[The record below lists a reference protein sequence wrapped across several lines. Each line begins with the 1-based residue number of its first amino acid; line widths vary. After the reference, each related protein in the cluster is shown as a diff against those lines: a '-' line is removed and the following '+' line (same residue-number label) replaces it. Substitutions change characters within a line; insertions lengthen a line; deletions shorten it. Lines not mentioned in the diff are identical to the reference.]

1 MGMCRGVCQSRHPT
15 SRLHVLYEEPQ
26 VGLPDI
32 CPFELVLAG
41 VVYSSQK
48 VVELLDDAR
57 LMEHD
62 QLLVYYV
69 VAEDGFDCGLEEL
82 LLIDIVVSRRSSE
95 RGHLGNPQKISYH
108 VFSAMLLQSVFLFF
122 FFFLFY
128 IFFSSFFPLSC
139 LEQKRKKKDRKRK
152 RTKKGVANI
161 SLTFKVT
168 AGTIARRDFY
178 LKDGIRGTFAD
189 QFYRL
194 GARGKSLEALMMV
207 LSQAVH
213 GTWFAAED
221 LEDGHILGSQP
232 ATVMVTAGFMVF
244 YSVND
249 GAMVGNGSLGEIR

>member
-1 MGMCRGVCQSRHPT
+1 M
-15 SRLHVLYEEPQ
+15 
-26 VGLPDI
+26 
-32 CPFELVLAG
+32 F
-41 VVYSSQK
+41 
-48 VVELLDDAR
+48 
-57 LMEHD
+57 
-62 QLLVYYV
+62 
-69 VAEDGFDCGLEEL
+69 
-82 LLIDIVVSRRSSE
+82 
-95 RGHLGNPQKISYH
+95 
-108 VFSAMLLQSVFLFF
+108 
-122 FFFLFY
+122 FY
-128 IFFSSFFPLSC
+128 IFFFYIFFFPFFFPFLFGAKK
-139 LEQKRKKKDRKRK
+139 EKKREKKKKN
-152 RTKKGVANI
+152 KKGVANI

-244 YSVND
+244 YRVND

>member
-1 MGMCRGVCQSRHPT
+1 MCRGVCQSRHPT

-122 FFFLFY
+122 FFFCS
-128 IFFSSFFPLSC
+128 ISFFLPFFPFPVWSKK
-139 LEQKRKKKDRKRK
+139 EKKKRQKK
-152 RTKKGVANI
+152 KKNKKG
-161 SLTFKVT
+161 
-168 AGTIARRDFY
+168 RR
-178 LKDGIRGTFAD
+178 
-189 QFYRL
+189 QH
-194 GARGKSLEALMMV
+194 
-207 LSQAVH
+207 LSH
-213 GTWFAAED
+213 
-221 LEDGHILGSQP
+221 L
-232 ATVMVTAGFMVF
+232 
-244 YSVND
+244 
-249 GAMVGNGSLGEIR
+249 